1 MRARP
6 LSAWGT
12 RAVLLGIGA
21 YRSFLSPLKPA
32 CCRFVPSCSEY
43 AAEAVET
50 HGLRVGL
57 GLAVRRILR
66 CHPWHPGGW
75 DPVLASDRSAGGKS
89 HDLVG

>member
-1 MRARP
+1 M
-6 LSAWGT
+6 SAGFLTSWGR
-12 RAVLLGIGA
+12 RAVLVAIWV
-21 YRSFLSPLKPA
+21 YRSCVSPLKPA

-43 AAEAVET
+43 AAEAVEV

-57 GLAVRRILR
+57 GLAVRRVMR

-75 DPVLASDRSAGGKS
+75 DPVLAPDRSAGGKS